1 MLSLHKYIQSALSLC
16 LTVRNAH
23 FTDEKRDFSRSNEPL
38 FCCDW
43 PHFET
48 KWLSE
53 YVCALQ

>member
-48 KWLSE
+48 K
-53 YVCALQ
+53 